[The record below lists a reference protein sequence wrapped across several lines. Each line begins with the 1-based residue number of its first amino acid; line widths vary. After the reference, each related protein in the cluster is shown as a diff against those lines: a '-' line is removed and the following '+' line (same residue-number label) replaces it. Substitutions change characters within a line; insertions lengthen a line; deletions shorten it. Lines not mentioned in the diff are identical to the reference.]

1 MFAVSSGQVRAAA
14 GGILEAPSAVPV
26 QRRSVAAVVGH
37 GLVIGTAATVLQ
49 ILILLAL
56 LYGAGILGS

>member
-1 MFAVSSGQVRAAA
+1 MFAVSSGQIRAGA
-14 GGILEAPSAVPV
+14 GGFMEASPAASG

-37 GLVIGTAATVLQ
+37 GLVIGAAATVLQ

-56 LYGAGILGS
+56 LYAAGILAT